1 MRRQMKKLMEQNE
14 PKEIVD
20 EQLVK
25 QVHQIEQQKKQKQVF
40 QMMEI
45 SDSEDELQQE
55 YKDEEC
61 QTNLSEETIQTQN
74 DQSNKNQKKKKN
86 KNKKKKEKK
95 QQQELYQKCE
105 QNQDDDFEFLDKI
118 QAQQTQQQQDQIM
131 QFQES
136 DENGPLSINIKR
148 LNYNKEL
155 QQYFKNAKIAG
166 GGQQKKG
173 HKNVKQQY
181 LTYNPAINIPLP
193 DKFNVK
199 FGNLN
204 EQGLQLFSLVASQ
217 QYDRLQS
224 DYTIV
229 KGYYD
234 PSAIFNFLQMNPSHC
249 EAQFDVSEYFRLKGD
264 YKQANELLE
273 RLLYIYESSLGYAFN
288 KFFEKP
294 SVNLEIEDNIH
305 SKVFLMSLFK
315 FTDVLSRKGCYKA
328 ALEFSKILLKF
339 CPTRD
344 PYGALFL
351 IDCNSIKA
359 QQYEYLINF
368 ASNFVRSVYKTNR
381 SSIVFMPNM
390 IYNCALAKFLEQGE
404 NHQYSFK
411 DENIIEAINNF
422 GPHPLQA
429 SHQVLIIQSILLYPI
444 VLKQLAE
451 SNEFIKQ
458 NVGNLDSFIE
468 NQRKPFKE
476 LLTEEFLQ
484 RETYLH
490 WFLQLDAE
498 QDNEGFLKSISIF
511 VEKSKSQWKSNEIL
525 KWIKGALGLIINNI
539 KSQKLDLSSF
549 YEDLTVVKE
558 GTTIYNE
565 IPFQYRRYKELS
577 KSHFLENPERLDFNN
592 IFAENIGAQQ
602 QQPQQQFLINFNPL
616 NANNGLLQAIFGTLL
631 PWVHH
636 PNAQM

>member
-14 PKEIVD
+14 PKEVVD

-25 QVHQIEQQKKQKQVF
+25 QVHQVEQQKKQKQVF
-40 QMMEI
+40 QMMEM
-45 SDSEDELQQE
+45 SDSEDEQQPE
-55 YKDEEC
+55 QK
-61 QTNLSEETIQTQN
+61 NEETQTQESNQTTQQQN
-74 DQSNKNQKKKKN
+74 DQSNNNQKKKKN

-95 QQQELYQKCE
+95 QQQEAIQQPQ

-118 QAQQTQQQQDQIM
+118 QAELTQQQQQQQLT

-136 DENGPLSINIKR
+136 QENGPLAININR

-155 QQYFKNAKIAG
+155 QQHFKNAKIA

-173 HKNVKQQY
+173 HKNVKQSY
-181 LTYNPAINIPLP
+181 LTYNPDINIPLP
-193 DKFNVK
+193 DKFSVK

-204 EQGLQLFSLVASQ
+204 EQGLQLFTLVASQ
-217 QYDRLQS
+217 QYERLQQ

-234 PSAIFNFLQMNPSHC
+234 PQAIFNFLQMNPSHC

-273 RLLYIYESSLGYAFN
+273 RLLYIYESSLGYGFN
-288 KFFEKP
+288 KFFEDA
-294 SVNLEIEDNIH
+294 SINLEIEDNIH

-315 FTDVLSRKGCYKA
+315 FTDVLTRKGCYKA

-344 PYGALFL
+344 PCGALFL
-351 IDCNSIKA
+351 LDCNALKA

-368 ASNFVRSVYKTNR
+368 TSNFVKSAYKTNR
-381 SSIVFMPNM
+381 SSIVFMPNL
-390 IYNCALAKFLEQGE
+390 IYNCALAKFLEKGE
-404 NHQYSFK
+404 NHHYSFN
-411 DENIIEAINNF
+411 DQNITEAINNF
-422 GPHPLQA
+422 GPNPLQA
-429 SHQVLIIQSILLYPI
+429 SHQVLIIQAILLYPI
-444 VLKQLAE
+444 VLKQMAE
-451 SNEFIKQ
+451 ANEFIKQ
-458 NVGNLDSFIE
+458 NVGNLDSFVD

-490 WFLQLDAE
+490 WFLQLDSE
-498 QDNEGFLKSISIF
+498 DDSEGFLKSISIF
-511 VEKSKSQWKSNEIL
+511 IEKSKSQWKSNEIL
-525 KWIKGALGLIINNI
+525 KWIKGALGLIVNHI
-539 KSQKLDLSSF
+539 KRQKLDLSSF

-558 GTTIYNE
+558 GTPIYNE

-602 QQPQQQFLINFNPL
+602 QQPQQQLPANFNPL
-616 NANNGLLQAIFGTLL
+616 NGNHGLLQAVFGTLL